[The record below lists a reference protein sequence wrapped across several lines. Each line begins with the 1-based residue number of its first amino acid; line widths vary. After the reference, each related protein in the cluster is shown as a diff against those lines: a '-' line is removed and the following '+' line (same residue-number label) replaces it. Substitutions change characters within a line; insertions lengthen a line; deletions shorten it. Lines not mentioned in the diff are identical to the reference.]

1 MQRKSHVVVV
11 LVLSLFGRGVGQDQ
25 DPIAQ
30 LRQMLQSHFTVTK
43 LAPNQMDIV
52 TAGSVMV
59 LHKDGVLMCSVSV
72 PGGVS
77 YAATSTYKDGAVSHS
92 IEPSDAP
99 KAMPNGLRYVQPR
112 ANCGRAP
119 SRTAMSG
126 DKYWIT
132 KAYVDM
138 GNDRIVFRL
147 YSDSY
152 DDVRYWGELQVLFP
166 KGSIPTPDQLLNT
179 ISEVLTVQSD
189 DAAAAQPQP
198 APQPKTVL
206 KGDSIDQ
213 VVATLGKPE
222 KILQVDTKQI
232 YVYKEVKITF
242 LDGKVSDIQ

>member
-1 MQRKSHVVVV
+1 
-11 LVLSLFGRGVGQDQ
+11 
-25 DPIAQ
+25 
-30 LRQMLQSHFTVTK
+30 
-43 LAPNQMDIV
+43 
-52 TAGSVMV
+52 MV

-77 YAATSTYKDGAVSHS
+77 NAATSTYKDGAVSHS

-138 GNDRIVFRL
+138 GNDRVVFRL
-147 YSDSY
+147 YSDPY